1 MSFQPAAAAAA
12 PWAMVLIEFEKVWLK
27 LKLSTG
33 RHSTSLSKRLKVLPQ
48 KYSVSESVGGS
59 LIVSDWK
66 KLSHLRAFLLCEIL
80 FKPLTR
86 ADLQALRPIFVCTL
100 VSFLTKV
107 LSEKQRR
114 SSRSLLWQN
123 LVRVPFWEYHSMPS
137 AIFLSLSLSSPIVC
151 PHQPSWSPNSTD
163 LYFRYL
169 FVDQHRNTNMN
180 DKDHLVGQLPTTNP
194 PYHSLAF
201 PKAFLALQGLL
212 KSSFKNIMECFQK
225 ISLECS
231 LENQVLHQKR
241 KVFKNILEFKWN
253 QSMQQNYINL
263 LSLNLALQSSLVIVC
278 SALVG
283 PSRNPLKVCRTS
295 HKSSLCFDAPPLPI
309 HGNRFSFHSAKCHS
323 VTTVIN
329 WWKKVSW
336 CHSKDVKVFF
346 AF

>member
-1 MSFQPAAAAAA
+1 MRFCS
-12 PWAMVLIEFEKVWLK
+12 
-27 LKLSTG
+27 
-33 RHSTSLSKRLKVLPQ
+33 SLSLEQICRPYDQYLYAHWSVSSQ
-48 KYSVSESVGGS
+48 KYCLKSKDD
-59 LIVSDWK
+59 LPD
-66 KLSHLRAFLLCEIL
+66 LCCDKIWLECL
-80 FKPLTR
+80 FENIIQC
-86 ADLQALRPIFVCTL
+86 QAP
-100 VSFLTKV
+100 SFC
-107 LSEKQRR
+107 
-114 SSRSLLWQN
+114 
-123 LVRVPFWEYHSMPS
+123 
-137 AIFLSLSLSSPIVC
+137 LSLSSPIVC